1 LSQKLVIFF
10 GPPGAGKGTQ
20 AERYASSKSFAHVST
35 GVMLRDH
42 VENKTELGLIAK
54 EVLDSGKLV
63 SDELVIAMLKERLD
77 YEDASEGAV
86 LDGFPRTIPQA
97 KSLDSLVDNN
107 EIVAI
112 VLFEVNKKEL
122 IDRVLLRGRA
132 DDNETVIEERI
143 KIYEEEIGPL
153 LDHYKE
159 KNIIHINGVGDVG
172 SIYKE
177 LSNSLSKFL

>member
-1 LSQKLVIFF
+1 
-10 GPPGAGKGTQ
+10 
-20 AERYASSKSFAHVST
+20 
-35 GVMLRDH
+35 M
-42 VENKTELGLIAK
+42 
-54 EVLDSGKLV
+54 
-63 SDELVIAMLKERLD
+63 
-77 YEDASEGAV
+77 
-86 LDGFPRTIPQA
+86 
-97 KSLDSLVDNN
+97 VDNN

>member
-1 LSQKLVIFF
+1 
-10 GPPGAGKGTQ
+10 
-20 AERYASSKSFAHVST
+20 
-35 GVMLRDH
+35 
-42 VENKTELGLIAK
+42 
-54 EVLDSGKLV
+54 
-63 SDELVIAMLKERLD
+63 MLKERLD

-132 DDNETVIEERI
+132 DEN
-143 KIYEEEIGPL
+143 
-153 LDHYKE
+153 
-159 KNIIHINGVGDVG
+159 
-172 SIYKE
+172 
-177 LSNSLSKFL
+177 